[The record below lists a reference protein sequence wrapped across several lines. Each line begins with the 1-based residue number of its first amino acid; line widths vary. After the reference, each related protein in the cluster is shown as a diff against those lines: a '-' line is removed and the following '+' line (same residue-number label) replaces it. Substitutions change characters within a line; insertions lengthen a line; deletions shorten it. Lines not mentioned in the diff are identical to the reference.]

1 MNFKKHI
8 LPLIAYTAVAPVV
21 TFSAV
26 EANAAEDVPAVIAQ
40 NEPTV
45 VVGSDEITHPLV
57 ITPLLE
63 TEAPK
68 VSPLIDAVEISVY
81 DSMKAVLYYSPTLRS
96 IRENRVAQQYEVEKA
111 KSGYYPSLDVTGT
124 YGVAYTDNQSTR
136 DFAERQP
143 GRYSNFNGSAT
154 ASASA
159 TLTQILWNGKIVS
172 NTVDY
177 NIFVL
182 ESLDNR
188 VYDNATTLALEGLIA
203 HTDIVRTKKI
213 LDLTVS
219 YVDKHREILNQQIAL
234 SASGIMTEADVTQA
248 QGRLVRA
255 TADLRNAENAYKNS
269 VNNYEQL
276 TGHELPV
283 YFLDPSLPQQ
293 EVQSPESIISTA
305 LMRNPKINA
314 LHSDYQAAFKQIDI
328 AEGGYHP
335 EVTLTF
341 GAEYDDPS
349 LEANTG
355 NKEYTTSAS
364 ATVGVS
370 WNLFNGF
377 ATQNTVLAAK
387 ARSRMAREDTIAQID
402 AVKTEAIQTYNDLK
416 NAQELRTVYEDAK
429 MYNLATRD
437 NYLSQFSFGTRSL
450 LDVLDA
456 ETELYT
462 TQVQLATSESNIIV
476 NSWRVLALQG
486 TLLDDLDIEP
496 TVYETPLPPASFDF
510 D

>member
-21 TFSAV
+21 AFSAV
-26 EANAAEDVPAVIAQ
+26 DANAAEDVPAVIAQ

-57 ITPLLE
+57 VTPLIE

-68 VSPLIDAVEISVY
+68 VSPLIDAIEVSVY

-111 KSGYYPSLDVTGT
+111 KSGYYPSLDITGT
-124 YGVAYTDNQSTR
+124 YGVAYTDNQATR
-136 DFAERQP
+136 NATSGNEN
-143 GRYSNFNGSAT
+143 NFNGSST
-154 ASASA
+154 GSASA
-159 TLTQILWNGKIVS
+159 TLTQILWNGQIVS

-269 VNNYEQL
+269 INNYEQL
-276 TGHELPV
+276 TGHELPT
-283 YFLDPSLPQQ
+283 YFLDPILPQQ
-293 EVQSPESIISTA
+293 EIQSPEAIISTA
-305 LMRNPKINA
+305 LMRNPKVNA
-314 LHSDYQAAFKQIDI
+314 LHSDYQAAYKQIDI

-349 LEANTG
+349 IETYGSDKA
-355 NKEYTTSAS
+355 YTTSAS
-364 ATVGVS
+364 ATLGVS

-402 AVKTEAIQTYNDLK
+402 AVKTEAIQTYNDLQ

-486 TLLDDLDIEP
+486 TLLDDLDITP
-496 TVYETPLPPASFDF
+496 TTYETPLPPASFDF